1 VKVAKADIYRQVS
14 SLPVLKFEEQQLTAF
29 AGLVVFQKLF
39 ETCQLKERL
48 HEACAHL
55 EPRHYYGFSTILQC
69 LIVHLLLGYRQLRWE
84 CVLSGGSVGQA
95 CAGVEVTAE
104 CGDGEPDALRV

>member
-1 VKVAKADIYRQVS
+1 MKVAKATIYRQVS
-14 SLPVLKFEEQQLTAF
+14 TLPVLKFEAQQLTAF

-55 EPRHYYGFSTILQC
+55 KPRHYYGFGTILQC
-69 LIVHLLLGYRQLRWE
+69 LTSSIF
-84 CVLSGGSVGQA
+84 C
-95 CAGVEVTAE
+95 
-104 CGDGEPDALRV
+104 